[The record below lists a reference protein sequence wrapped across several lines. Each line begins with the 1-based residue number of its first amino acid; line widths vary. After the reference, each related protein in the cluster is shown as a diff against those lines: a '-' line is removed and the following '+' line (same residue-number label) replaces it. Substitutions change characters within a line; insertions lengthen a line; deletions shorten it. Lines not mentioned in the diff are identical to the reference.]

1 MKKILKLAGILLIV
15 LGIFLGTAS
24 AAVKAKPSSFSYSY
38 DFDGNVLSS
47 RQKST
52 ITEYGEALASATG
65 DQAIAVVVDF
75 LDGMEAADYATDLIN
90 KWGIGSSSGDNGV
103 VVLLSTGDREIFVG
117 TGRGV
122 DRVLTSSAVGG
133 LIDDNLSYLI
143 DGEYGEGVVSL
154 YRDVCTYLADARGK
168 TLRLSSGTSAAGA
181 TTRSTTTRRAARDDD
196 EGDFGVF
203 GVVLTLIVLYIIVS
217 VVFNSRSGG
226 RGGCLKWL
234 FLGSLFN
241 NRPPR
246 RPPRGGFGGPGSF
259 GGFGG
264 SRPSRG
270 GGFGGGSSRGGG
282 SGRSFGGFGG
292 GSRGGF
298 GGGFGGGSSRGG
310 GAGRKF

>member
-52 ITEYGEALASATG
+52 ISEYGEALAKATG

-122 DRVLTSSAVGG
+122 DRVLTSSVVGG

-154 YRDVCTYLADARGK
+154 YRDVCAYLADARGK

-298 GGGFGGGSSRGG
+298 GGGSSRGG

>member
-1 MKKILKLAGILLIV
+1 MKKMLKLAGILLIV
-15 LGIFLGTAS
+15 LGLFLGTAS

-47 RQKST
+47 RQKSA

-154 YRDVCTYLADARGK
+154 YRDVCAYLADARGK

-259 GGFGG
+259 GGSRNSRSGG
-264 SRPSRG
+264 L

-298 GGGFGGGSSRGG
+298 GGGSSRGG